1 MIRNIEEP
9 ARDEVPD
16 NEREFY
22 DAIIGREQARG
33 QNESDE
39 KVGGYFGAL
48 MNSPVLGYHLSMIG
62 RYVRAVGDRSGSFSH
77 ADREW
82 VDQVLSKDWD
92 SYVVLHHHLPDAL
105 AVGVRMEAIMA
116 LREGREDDLT
126 ADERLLTDYIR
137 MVRDGSVTNE
147 AWQRMAQR
155 MTQRGAV
162 EYTIFIMFLNLTI
175 RLIEAFTGDES
186 GASAEEVDEMLREF
200 QAGTRSLPTPQ
211 EAVRE
216 G

>member
-1 MIRNIEEP
+1 MLRNIEEP
-9 ARDEVPD
+9 ARDQVPA
-16 NEREFY
+16 EELEFY
-22 DAIIGREQARG
+22 DAIVGREQARA
-33 QNESDE
+33 QNESEE

-48 MNSPVLGYHLSMIG
+48 LNSPPLGYHLSMIG
-62 RYVRAVGDRSGSFSH
+62 RYVRAVGDHPGSYSH

-82 VDQVLSKDWD
+82 VDQVLSTDWD

-105 AVGVRMEAIMA
+105 AVGVRLEGIIA

-126 ADERLLTDYIR
+126 EDERLLTRYIR
-137 MVRDGSVTNE
+137 MVRDGTV
-147 AWQRMAQR
+147 ADDVWQQIVQR

-175 RLIEAFTGDES
+175 RLIEAFTGEES
-186 GASAEEVDEMLREF
+186 GASAAEVDTMLREF
-200 QAGTRSLPTPQ
+200 QAGIRAVPTAEQ
-211 EAVRE
+211 AVRA